1 MTDELKWE
9 NTLSS
14 ALEMA
19 GNEKKRVLVDFYGP
33 S

>member
-19 GNEKKRVLVDFYGP
+19 RSKKKRVLVDFYGP
-33 S
+33 R

>member
-9 NTLSS
+9 HTLSS

-19 GNEKKRVLVDFYGP
+19 RNEKKRVLVDFYGP
-33 S
+33 K

>member
-9 NTLSS
+9 NSLSS
-14 ALEMA
+14 ALELA
-19 GNEKKRVLVDFYGP
+19 KNEKKRVLVDFYGP